1 MRCYGAQ
8 ILIST
13 RVVYWNDANGSTF
26 VLAKIG
32 NEMFENHDIIVED
45 CTVRTFI
52 ILRQSFIIAILIA
65 SKNYHHLTTK
75 FYYWDTYCQFVS
87 KVSIVRLPCCLKGRS
102 CNLKLETFDT
112 LAML

>member
-1 MRCYGAQ
+1 MVLN

-45 CTVRTFI
+45 CTVRTYI
-52 ILRQSFIIAILIA
+52 ILRQSFIIAILIVT
-65 SKNYHHLTTK
+65 L
-75 FYYWDTYCQFVS
+75 
-87 KVSIVRLPCCLKGRS
+87 CLKFQLWD
-102 CNLKLETFDT
+102 CQVV
-112 LAML
+112 

>member
-1 MRCYGAQ
+1 MVLK

-52 ILRQSFIIAILIA
+52 ILRQNFINAILFA
-65 SKNYHHLTTK
+65 S
-75 FYYWDTYCQFVS
+75 F
-87 KVSIVRLPCCLKGRS
+87 CLKFQSRD
-102 CNLKLETFDT
+102 CQVV
-112 LAML
+112 

>member
-1 MRCYGAQ
+1 MVLK

-32 NEMFENHDIIVED
+32 NEIFENHDIIVED
-45 CTVRTFI
+45 CTVRTYI

-65 SKNYHHLTTK
+65 SL
-75 FYYWDTYCQFVS
+75 CLVS
-87 KVSIVRLPCCLKGRS
+87 SFNCEIARLSKGS
-102 CNLKLETFDT
+102 KL
-112 LAML
+112 

>member
-1 MRCYGAQ
+1 MVHK

-45 CTVRTFI
+45 CTVRTI
-52 ILRQSFIIAILIA
+52 AIQRQSFIVVILIA
-65 SKNYHHLTTK
+65 SL
-75 FYYWDTYCQFVS
+75 
-87 KVSIVRLPCCLKGRS
+87 CLK
-102 CNLKLETFDT
+102 FQF
-112 LAML
+112 

>member
-1 MRCYGAQ
+1 MVHK

-45 CTVRTFI
+45 CTVRTYIF
-52 ILRQSFIIAILIA
+52 LRPSFIIAILIA
-65 SKNYHHLTTK
+65 TL
-75 FYYWDTYCQFVS
+75 
-87 KVSIVRLPCCLKGRS
+87 CLKFQ
-102 CNLKLETFDT
+102 L
-112 LAML
+112 